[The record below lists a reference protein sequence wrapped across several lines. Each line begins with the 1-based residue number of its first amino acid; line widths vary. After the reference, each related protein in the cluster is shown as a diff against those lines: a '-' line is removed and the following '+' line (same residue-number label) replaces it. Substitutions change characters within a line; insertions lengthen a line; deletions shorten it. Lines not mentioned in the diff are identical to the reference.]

1 MLELQRQ
8 VAKKVFVTMLFSFI
22 AFSASADIGDVFYCE
37 TETASVYDIEGKVG
51 DLRPEKFKFTITE
64 DSIDFRGSKIIGDYS
79 FRDKKKDGFGSSDL
93 FFVGKQREVFSWV
106 QNSVS
111 IMASANF
118 DGAIFK
124 FTQNSWDGQISFVF
138 ATCDK
143 F

>member
-22 AFSASADIGDVFYCE
+22 AFSALADIGDVFYCE
-37 TETASVYDIEGKVG
+37 TEKASVYDIEGKVG
-51 DLRPEKFKFTITE
+51 NLRPEKFKFTITE
-64 DSIDFRGSKIIGDYS
+64 DSIEFRGGKIIGDYS
-79 FRDKKKDGFGSSDL
+79 FRDKKDGFGSSDL
-93 FFVGKQREVFSWV
+93 LFVGEQREVFSWV
-106 QNSVS
+106 QNSWT

-124 FTQNSWDGQISFVF
+124 FTQNSWDGKITVVF